1 MSCCAPGA
9 ELTAMPPRAGDEEI
23 LLASRVVA
31 DGIRQ
36 TDLSVPAIH
45 CGACIRTI
53 EKALGGLAGV
63 ESARANLS
71 AKRVTI
77 RWQANGSPPP
87 FVDTLKQAGFE
98 AHLFDI
104 ESSKDDGA
112 LSELIRA
119 LAVAGFASS
128 NIMLLSVS
136 IWSGAEAE
144 TRDLFHWLSMFIAL
158 PALAFS
164 GRIFFRSGWRAL
176 RHGRT
181 NMDVPISL
189 GVLLAFGMSV
199 YETVTHGPH
208 AYFDAAVSLLF
219 FLLIGRTL
227 DHMMR
232 ERARQAV
239 SSLVRL
245 AARSAFVVQADG
257 TQTYLPVEEIEPGMT
272 VVLGA
277 GERVPVDATVSK
289 GESELDVSLVSG
301 ESVPLHATAGSKV
314 LAGTLNL
321 TGPLMLVA
329 TAKAGSSFL
338 AEMIRMMEA
347 AEQGR
352 SGYRR
357 IADRAAALYA
367 PVVHTVAL
375 LTFIG
380 WIIATGDL
388 HKAIT
393 IAIAVLIITCPCA
406 LGLAVPIVQVI
417 AAQRLFKNG
426 IMVKDGS
433 SIERLAEIDAVIFD
447 KTGTLT
453 SAVPRLA
460 SRGDSDGA
468 TLGLAAALAA
478 HSRHPYSQALVE
490 AAAGLVASP
499 VVFDEV
505 TEQAGFGLQARSG
518 AAIYRLGRPS
528 WALEAADMIAGDAS
542 VVLTRNGRLIAGFCF
557 EDTLRPDAA
566 VATARLKQNG
576 LRVEI
581 VSGDREAAV
590 ARVAAAL
597 DVPFHSGVT
606 PGDKVARINVLSAA
620 GRKVLMVGDGLND
633 TPALGAAHA
642 SMAPASASDV
652 GRCAADFVFLRQSL
666 LAIPFAV
673 SIAHE
678 ARRLIRQN
686 LAFAVAYNVVAV
698 PVAVMGH
705 VKPLIAAIAMSAS
718 SILVVANALRLK
730 GREGIAAS
738 AAPDSMPAP
747 AMLEAA
753 E

>member
-1 MSCCAPGA
+1 MGCCAPGA
-9 ELTAMPPRAGDEEI
+9 ELTALPPRAGDEEV

-36 TDLSVPAIH
+36 TDLAVPAIH

-53 EKALGGLAGV
+53 EKALGGLTGV

-71 AKRVTI
+71 AKRVTV
-77 RWQANGSPPP
+77 RWQSNGSPPP
-87 FVDTLKQAGFE
+87 FVETLKRVGFE

-104 ESSKDDGA
+104 ESARDDGA
-112 LSELIRA
+112 LSDLIRA

-158 PALAFS
+158 PALAYS

-189 GVLLAFGMSV
+189 GVLLAFGLSV
-199 YETVTHGPH
+199 YETVQHGPH
-208 AYFDAAVSLLF
+208 AYFDAAISLLF

-239 SSLVRL
+239 SNLVRL
-245 AARSAFVVQADG
+245 AARGAFVVQADG
-257 TQTYLPVEEIEPGMT
+257 TQAYLPVEEIEPGMIVT
-272 VVLGA
+272 LGA

-301 ESVPLHATAGSKV
+301 ESVPLHATVGSAV

-321 TGPLMLVA
+321 TGPLTLIAV
-329 TAKAGSSFL
+329 AKAGNSFL

-367 PVVHTVAL
+367 PVVHTAAL
-375 LTFIG
+375 LTFVG
-380 WIIATGDL
+380 WMIATGDL

-406 LGLAVPIVQVI
+406 LGLAVPIVQVM

-453 SAVPRLA
+453 SAAPRLV
-460 SRGDSDGA
+460 SRGDIDDA
-468 TLGLAAALAA
+468 TLGLATALAS
-478 HSRHPYSQALVE
+478 HSRHPYSLALVE
-490 AAAGLVASP
+490 AACGLAPSP

-505 TEQAGFGLQARSG
+505 TEKAGFGLEARSG
-518 AAIYRLGRPS
+518 ATAYRVGKPS
-528 WALEAADMIAGDAS
+528 WALEGADSAEDAS
-542 VVLTRNGRLIAGFCF
+542 VVLTRNGHLMTGFHF
-557 EDTLRPDAA
+557 EDTLRTDAA
-566 VATARLKQNG
+566 VAVARLKQDG
-576 LRVEI
+576 LHVEI
-581 VSGDREAAV
+581 VSGDREAPV
-590 ARVAAAL
+590 AHVAAAL
-597 DVPFHSGVT
+597 DVPYRSGVT
-606 PGDKVARINVLSAA
+606 PADKVARIDALSAA

-673 SIAHE
+673 SVAHE

-686 LAFAVAYNVVAV
+686 LGFAVAYNIVAV

-705 VKPLIAAIAMSAS
+705 VTPLIAAVAMSAS

-730 GREGIAAS
+730 GREGLAAS
-738 AAPDSMPAP
+738 AAPDTVPAP

>member
-71 AKRVTI
+71 VKRVTI

-158 PALAFS
+158 PALAYS

-199 YETVTHGPH
+199 YETATHGPH
-208 AYFDAAVSLLF
+208 AYFDAAISLLF

-245 AARSAFVVQADG
+245 AARGAFVVQADG

-289 GESELDVSLVSG
+289 GESEFDVSLVSG

-367 PVVHTVAL
+367 PVVHTAAL

-460 SRGDSDGA
+460 SRGDIDDAALS
-468 TLGLAAALAA
+468 LAAALAL

-490 AAAGLVASP
+490 AATGLVPSP

-528 WALEAADMIAGDAS
+528 WALEAADTIAGDAS

-606 PGDKVARINVLSAA
+606 PGEKVARINALSAA

-705 VKPLIAAIAMSAS
+705 VTPLIAAIAMSVS

>member
-1 MSCCAPGA
+1 MGCCAPGA
-9 ELTAMPPRAGDEEI
+9 ELTVMPPHTGDEEI
-23 LLASRVVA
+23 MLASRVVA

-36 TDLSVPAIH
+36 TDLAVPAIH
-45 CGACIRTI
+45 CGVCIRTI

-71 AKRVTI
+71 AKRVTV
-77 RWQANGSPPP
+77 RWRSNGSPPP
-87 FVDTLKQAGFE
+87 LVETLKQAGFD

-104 ESSKDDGA
+104 DSAGDDGA

-158 PALAFS
+158 PALAYS

-189 GVLLAFGMSV
+189 GVLLAFGLSV
-199 YETVTHGPH
+199 YETVQHGPH

-239 SSLVRL
+239 SNLVRL
-245 AARSAFVVQADG
+245 AARGAFVVQADG
-257 TQTYLPVEEIEPGMT
+257 TQAYLPVEEIEPGMIVT
-272 VVLGA
+272 LGA

-301 ESVPLHATAGSKV
+301 ESVPLHATAGSAV

-321 TGPLMLVA
+321 TGPLTLIA
-329 TAKAGSSFL
+329 TARAGNSFL

-367 PVVHTVAL
+367 PVVHTAAL

-380 WIIATGDL
+380 WMIAAGDL

-406 LGLAVPIVQVI
+406 LGLAVPIVQVM

-453 SAVPRLA
+453 SAAPRLV
-460 SRGDSDGA
+460 SKRDIDGA
-468 TLGLAAALAA
+468 TLGLAAALAS
-478 HSRHPYSQALVE
+478 HSRHPYSLALVE
-490 AAAGLVASP
+490 AAAGLAPSA
-499 VVFDEV
+499 VVFDDV
-505 TEQAGFGLQARSG
+505 TEKAGFGLQAQSG
-518 AAIYRLGRPS
+518 AVVYRLGRPS
-528 WALEAADMIAGDAS
+528 WALEGAHSAEDAS
-542 VVLTRNGRLIAGFCF
+542 VVLTRNGQLMTGFRF
-557 EDTLRPDAA
+557 GDTLRIDAA
-566 VATARLKQNG
+566 VAVAELKQDG
-576 LRVEI
+576 LPVEI
-581 VSGDREAAV
+581 VSGDREAPV
-590 ARVAAAL
+590 ARVAVAL
-597 DVPFHSGVT
+597 GVPFRSGVT
-606 PGDKVARINVLSAA
+606 PGEKVARINALAAA
-620 GRKVLMVGDGLND
+620 GQKVLMVGDGLND

-673 SIAHE
+673 SVAHE
-678 ARRLIRQN
+678 ARRLIGQN

-698 PVAVMGH
+698 PVAVMGQ
-705 VKPLIAAIAMSAS
+705 VTPLIAAVAMSAS

-730 GREGIAAS
+730 GREGLAAS
-738 AAPDSMPAP
+738 PAPDTVPAP